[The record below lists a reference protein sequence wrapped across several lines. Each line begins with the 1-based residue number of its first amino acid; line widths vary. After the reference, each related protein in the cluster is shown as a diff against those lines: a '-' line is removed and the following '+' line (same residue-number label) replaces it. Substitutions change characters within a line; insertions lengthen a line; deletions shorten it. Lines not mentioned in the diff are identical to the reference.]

1 MNVPNARPPFN
12 PAWDLIL
19 SASQKNLPEDI
30 RDMVESQ
37 GVPPTHSNAVGQT
50 GLHIAALWGH
60 IEALEVLIEV
70 GGDCNAANRMT
81 GATPLHCLVQ
91 CPSKGTPDSKLACI
105 HALLAAGANPGQTD
119 MSGRVPADYI
129 ESGSE
134 DGGPHFM
141 GEWLELLTPKKPLL
155 FSSRNATEIQALL
168 EKNESFVHAKYLGK
182 TALAYVCAELVD
194 DELLENDDD
203 DDVMTTLQNNVE
215 VLRVLLKYGANPDG
229 KTNNVEMSLQH
240 DECVDVTDD
249 KKEKSPL
256 EQLCLTLKDGFV
268 HGDTSRPRMEAWE
281 NAAVLLHGHGAILED
296 TWILLDAGR
305 RGLVQ
310 FVSFLIEKLNMPPNV
325 QGRQG
330 MTTLQFAARSGRVD
344 MVEYL
349 LSRPTIDISIQD
361 DRGKIALDA
370 ARANNKSDIVAIL
383 EQHAASTT

>member
-1 MNVPNARPPFN
+1 MMNLPDARAPHN

-60 IEALEVLIEV
+60 VEALEVLIEV

-91 CPSKGTPDSKLACI
+91 CPSKGTPASKLACI
-105 HALLAAGANPGQTD
+105 QALLAGGADPGQKD
-119 MSGRVPADYI
+119 MAGRVPADYI
-129 ESGSE
+129 DSE
-134 DGGPHFM
+134 DGGAHFM

-155 FSSRNATEIQALL
+155 FESRNATEIQALL
-168 EKNESFVHAKYLGK
+168 GKNESLVHATYLGK
-182 TALAYVCAELVD
+182 TALRYICDELVD
-194 DELLENDDD
+194 DELMENDDD
-203 DDVMTTLQNNVE
+203 AMTTIHNNVE
-215 VLRVLLKYGANPDG
+215 ILEVLLKHGANPDG

-240 DECVDVTDD
+240 EECIDVSDG
-249 KKEKSPL
+249 KKGKSPL
-256 EQLCLTLKDGFV
+256 EELCMALKDGV
-268 HGDTSRPRMEAWE
+268 VQGESRPRLEALE
-281 NAAVLLHGHGAILED
+281 KAAVLLHDHGAVLDD
-296 TWILLDAGR
+296 TWILLDSGR

-310 FVSFLIEKLNMPPNV
+310 FVSFLIEKLNMSPNV

-330 MTTLQFAARSGRVD
+330 MTAIQFAARSGRVD

-349 LSRPTIDISIQD
+349 LSQPNIDISIQD
-361 DRGKIALDA
+361 DRGKTALDA
-370 ARANNKSDIVAIL
+370 ARANNKPDIVAIL
-383 EQHAASTT
+383 EQHAST